1 MYIEMEVNSR
11 IATTRITEDPTKMDE
26 SSGTEIMKQLMFSPN
41 FSFQEVI
48 CSF

>member
-1 MYIEMEVNSR
+1 MEDDSR
-11 IATTRITEDPTKMDE
+11 IVTTRITGDPAKMDE
-26 SSGTEIMKQLMFSPN
+26 SSGTEIMRQLLFSPN